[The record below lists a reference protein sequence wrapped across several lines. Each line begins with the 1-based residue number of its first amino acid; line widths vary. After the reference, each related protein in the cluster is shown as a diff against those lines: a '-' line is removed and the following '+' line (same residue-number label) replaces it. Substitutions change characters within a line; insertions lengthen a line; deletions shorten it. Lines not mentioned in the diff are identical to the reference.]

1 MLDYDFLWAKMY
13 IPEARTFSSVEQFLN
28 VEIRLFNLGPRKLSI
43 VCKVFLLTL
52 RYSCEI
58 VGYA

>member
-1 MLDYDFLWAKMY
+1 MLDYNFLWAKMY

-43 VCKVFLLTL
+43 V
-52 RYSCEI
+52 
-58 VGYA
+58 